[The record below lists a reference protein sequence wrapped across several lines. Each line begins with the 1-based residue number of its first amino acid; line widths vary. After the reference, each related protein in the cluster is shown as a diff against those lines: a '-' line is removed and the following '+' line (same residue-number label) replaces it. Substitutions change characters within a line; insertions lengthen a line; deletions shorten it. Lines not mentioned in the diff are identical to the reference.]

1 MKKIEKK
8 CSKFTKLL
16 IVFGMLF
23 TNLSPL
29 SIVFAESVNSDV
41 TVSVNNDKLNV
52 NYLGDIDDTDEI
64 SVEVNENYT
73 YLDNTTDNSQDA
85 SKVLLGSD
93 FGTNG
98 VELDSALLSNVIF
111 DGLYEVNVKLY
122 NKTDSEELGE
132 VNFSKNIKHQS
143 GLSYKVYDGTGVTEI
158 IPSSEGKYGVD
169 GEFIIKYKV
178 LAGKISPSDV
188 FKDETTG
195 DFYTASQ
202 LLEKEYSIVEN
213 KDGNLY
219 GEYNV
224 LFKVALTKSAG
235 ETTEDF
241 VLEDSVNVMYG
252 EYSDNADLLNSSAD
266 SLLMNSK
273 YIFSGEDKDGKIF
286 VLPTNQKY
294 LATDIL
300 DILDLAYINN
310 DKVNYVISNSEYS
323 DVMSATDEVYVDDE
337 TVVTITSGDLTI
349 TYKCVM
355 LGDLNNDGIIDNADL
370 KLLVEKI
377 VNETEVNDK
386 TDVYKDDALNTYDAQ
401 SMAQVIENNSWDGD
415 VVRMDATFEP
425 RLELVNEDIVSG
437 DTFVVKYVLPIEQY
451 NVSGIAGLVNYDK
464 SLMELV
470 NINVKN
476 DFIGANNNGK
486 FLYLGNSLDS
496 SNSEYVMLELTFKAL
511 SSGNGTISVTDNELF
526 NKDTYYNIQDVDVST
541 QVVIN
546 TSADNK
552 LSSLKVAGQ
561 EIQLKSD
568 VLEYRISVDNDV
580 VTPNVEAI
588 TNNVA
593 AKVTSIEAPE
603 ELVEGDNIIKVKVTA
618 ENGDELVY
626 TIIVN
631 RKAKESNDNNNS
643 TETKETKETSSIE
656 DVIYPMYIPSNTY
669 LSNKEKVSKDG
680 GERLI
685 LTFDGDNPFMLIEE
699 TVSYEKEHLIVP
711 TYGELELMASTIAI
725 VNDNSVNWID
735 NNIEYYVVSDKLSK
749 SELLDI
755 ARSVSVLPV
764 SK

>member
-1 MKKIEKK
+1 MKKIGKK

-41 TVSVNNDKLNV
+41 TVSVNNGKLNV

-64 SVEVNENYT
+64 SVVVNENYT

-85 SKVLLGSD
+85 SMVLLGSD

-132 VNFSKNIKHQS
+132 VNFSKNIEHQS

-169 GEFIIKYKV
+169 GEFIVKYKV

-235 ETTEDF
+235 EATEDF

-273 YIFSGEDKDGKIF
+273 YIFSGEDKAGKIF

-323 DVMSATDEVYVDDE
+323 DVMGATDEVYVDDE

-415 VVRMDATFEP
+415 VAIMDATFEP

-526 NKDTYYNIQDVDVST
+526 NKDTYYNIQNVDVST

-568 VLEYRISVDNDV
+568 VLEYRISVDNEV

-643 TETKETKETSSIE
+643 TKPVSYQNDNNVAEDTQEDINLPAIDDKKNDAIKDNKKDDEKKENNTSRI
-656 DVIYPMYIPSNTY
+656 IIII
-669 LSNKEKVSKDG
+669 
-680 GERLI
+680 LI
-685 LTFDGDNPFMLIEE
+685 LLVIAGLIYLIFKDDEEDDDIKKANKDINKLKKDNI
-699 TVSYEKEHLIVP
+699 K
-711 TYGELELMASTIAI
+711 AST
-725 VNDNSVNWID
+725 
-735 NNIEYYVVSDKLSK
+735 SK
-749 SELLDI
+749 SNI
-755 ARSVSVLPV
+755 KK
-764 SK
+764 SKK

>member
-1 MKKIEKK
+1 MKKIGKK

-64 SVEVNENYT
+64 SVVVNENYT

-85 SKVLLGSD
+85 SMVLLGSD

-132 VNFSKNIKHQS
+132 VNFSKNIEHQS
-143 GLSYKVYDGTGVTEI
+143 GLSYKVYDETGVTEI

-169 GEFIIKYKV
+169 GEFIVKYKV

-266 SLLMNSK
+266 NLLMNSK
-273 YIFSGEDKDGKIF
+273 YIFSGEDKAGKIF

-300 DILDLAYINN
+300 DILNLAYINN

-386 TDVYKDDALNTYDAQ
+386 TDVYKDDALNTKDAQ

-415 VVRMDATFEP
+415 VAIMDATFEP

-526 NKDTYYNIQDVDVST
+526 NKDTYYNIQDMDVST

-643 TETKETKETSSIE
+643 TKPVSYQNDNNVAEDTQEDINLPAIDDKKNDAIKDNKKDDEKKENNTSRI
-656 DVIYPMYIPSNTY
+656 IIII
-669 LSNKEKVSKDG
+669 
-680 GERLI
+680 LI
-685 LTFDGDNPFMLIEE
+685 LLVIAGLIYLIFKDDEEDDDIKKANKDINKLKKDNI
-699 TVSYEKEHLIVP
+699 K
-711 TYGELELMASTIAI
+711 AST
-725 VNDNSVNWID
+725 
-735 NNIEYYVVSDKLSK
+735 SK
-749 SELLDI
+749 SNI
-755 ARSVSVLPV
+755 KK
-764 SK
+764 SKK

>member
-85 SKVLLGSD
+85 SMVLLGSD

-132 VNFSKNIKHQS
+132 VIFSKNIEHQS

-169 GEFIIKYKV
+169 GEFIVKYKV
-178 LAGKISPSDV
+178 LAGNISPSDV

-273 YIFSGEDKDGKIF
+273 YIFSGEDKAGKIF

-526 NKDTYYNIQDVDVST
+526 NKDTYYNIQDMDVST

-643 TETKETKETSSIE
+643 TKPVSYQNDNNVAEDTQEDINLPAIDDKKNDAIKDNKKDDEKKENNTSRI
-656 DVIYPMYIPSNTY
+656 IIII
-669 LSNKEKVSKDG
+669 
-680 GERLI
+680 LI
-685 LTFDGDNPFMLIEE
+685 LLVIAGLIYLIFKDDEEDDDIKKANKDINKLKKDNI
-699 TVSYEKEHLIVP
+699 K
-711 TYGELELMASTIAI
+711 AST
-725 VNDNSVNWID
+725 
-735 NNIEYYVVSDKLSK
+735 SK
-749 SELLDI
+749 SNI
-755 ARSVSVLPV
+755 KK
-764 SK
+764 SKK

>member
-1 MKKIEKK
+1 MKKIGKK

-64 SVEVNENYT
+64 SVAVNENYT

-98 VELDSALLSNVIF
+98 VEIDSALLSNVIF

-122 NKTDSEELGE
+122 NLTDSEELGE
-132 VNFSKNIKHQS
+132 VIFSKNIEHQS

-169 GEFIIKYKV
+169 GEFIVKYKV

-273 YIFSGEDKDGKIF
+273 YIFSGEDKAGKIF

-386 TDVYKDDALNTYDAQ
+386 TDVYKDDVLNTYDAQ

-415 VVRMDATFEP
+415 VVIMDATFEP

-437 DTFVVKYVLPIEQY
+437 DTFVVKYILPIEQY

-526 NKDTYYNIQDVDVST
+526 NKDTYYNIQDMDVST

-643 TETKETKETSSIE
+643 TKPVSYQNDNNVAEDTQEDINLPAIDDKKNDAIKDNKKDDEKKDNNTSRI
-656 DVIYPMYIPSNTY
+656 VIII
-669 LSNKEKVSKDG
+669 
-680 GERLI
+680 LI
-685 LTFDGDNPFMLIEE
+685 LLVIAGLIYLIFKDDEEDDDIKKANKDINKLKKDNI
-699 TVSYEKEHLIVP
+699 K
-711 TYGELELMASTIAI
+711 AST
-725 VNDNSVNWID
+725 
-735 NNIEYYVVSDKLSK
+735 SK
-749 SELLDI
+749 SNI
-755 ARSVSVLPV
+755 KK
-764 SK
+764 SKK

>member
-1 MKKIEKK
+1 MKKIGKK

-64 SVEVNENYT
+64 RVSVNENYT
-73 YLDNTTDNSQDA
+73 YLDNTTENSPDA
-85 SKVLLGSD
+85 STVLHGYD
-93 FGTNG
+93 FGPNG

-111 DGLYEVNVKLY
+111 DGLYEVNVTLY
-122 NKTDSEELGE
+122 NSTDKEELGE
-132 VNFSKNIKHQS
+132 VIFSKNIEHQS

-169 GEFIIKYKV
+169 GEFIVKYKV

-235 ETTEDF
+235 EATEDF

-273 YIFSGEDKDGKIF
+273 YIFSGEDKAGKIF
-286 VLPTNQKY
+286 VLPTNQRY

-349 TYKCVM
+349 TYNCVM
-355 LGDLNNDGIIDNADL
+355 LGDLNNNGIIDNADL

-377 VNETEVNDK
+377 VNETKVNDK
-386 TDVYKDDALNTYDAQ
+386 TDVYKDDALNTKDAQ

-415 VVRMDATFEP
+415 VVIMDATFEP

-437 DTFVVKYVLPIEQY
+437 DTFAVKYVLPIEQY

-631 RKAKESNDNNNS
+631 RKAKESNDNNNNS
-643 TETKETKETSSIE
+643 TKPVSYQNDNNVAEDTQEDINLPAIDDKKNDAIKDNKKDDEKKENNTSRI
-656 DVIYPMYIPSNTY
+656 IIII
-669 LSNKEKVSKDG
+669 
-680 GERLI
+680 LI
-685 LTFDGDNPFMLIEE
+685 LLVIAGLIYLIFKDDEEDDDIKKANKDINKLKKDNI
-699 TVSYEKEHLIVP
+699 K
-711 TYGELELMASTIAI
+711 AST
-725 VNDNSVNWID
+725 
-735 NNIEYYVVSDKLSK
+735 SK
-749 SELLDI
+749 SNI
-755 ARSVSVLPV
+755 KK
-764 SK
+764 SKK

>member
-1 MKKIEKK
+1 MKKIGKK

-64 SVEVNENYT
+64 SVAVNENYT

-98 VELDSALLSNVIF
+98 VEIDSALLSNVIF

-122 NKTDSEELGE
+122 NLTDSEELGE
-132 VNFSKNIKHQS
+132 VIFSKNIEHQS

-169 GEFIIKYKV
+169 GEFIVKYKV

-273 YIFSGEDKDGKIF
+273 YIFSGEDKAGKIF

-415 VVRMDATFEP
+415 VVIMDATFEP

-437 DTFVVKYVLPIEQY
+437 DTFVVKYILPIEQY

-526 NKDTYYNIQDVDVST
+526 NKDTYYNIQVMDVST

-643 TETKETKETSSIE
+643 TKPVSYQNDNNVAEDTQEDINLPAIDDKKNDAIKDNKKDDEKKDNNTSRI
-656 DVIYPMYIPSNTY
+656 VIII
-669 LSNKEKVSKDG
+669 
-680 GERLI
+680 LI
-685 LTFDGDNPFMLIEE
+685 LLVIAGLIYLIFKDDEEDDDIKKANKDINKLKKDNI
-699 TVSYEKEHLIVP
+699 K
-711 TYGELELMASTIAI
+711 AST
-725 VNDNSVNWID
+725 
-735 NNIEYYVVSDKLSK
+735 SK
-749 SELLDI
+749 SNI
-755 ARSVSVLPV
+755 KK
-764 SK
+764 SKK

>member
-1 MKKIEKK
+1 MKKIGKK

-41 TVSVNNDKLNV
+41 TVSVNNGKLNV

-64 SVEVNENYT
+64 SVVVNENYT

-122 NKTDSEELGE
+122 NKTDSEKLGE
-132 VNFSKNIKHQS
+132 VIFSKNIEHQS

-224 LFKVALTKSAG
+224 LFNVALTKSAG
-235 ETTEDF
+235 EATEDF

-273 YIFSGEDKDGKIF
+273 YIFSGEDKAGKIF

-415 VVRMDATFEP
+415 VAIMDATFEP

-526 NKDTYYNIQDVDVST
+526 NKDTYYNIQDMDVST

-631 RKAKESNDNNNS
+631 RKAKESNNNNS
-643 TETKETKETSSIE
+643 TKPVSYQNDNNVAEDTQEDINLPAIDDKKNDAIKDNKKDDEKKENNTSRI
-656 DVIYPMYIPSNTY
+656 IIII
-669 LSNKEKVSKDG
+669 
-680 GERLI
+680 LI
-685 LTFDGDNPFMLIEE
+685 LLVIAGLIYLIFKDDEEDDDIKKANKDINKLKKDNI
-699 TVSYEKEHLIVP
+699 K
-711 TYGELELMASTIAI
+711 AST
-725 VNDNSVNWID
+725 
-735 NNIEYYVVSDKLSK
+735 SK
-749 SELLDI
+749 SNI
-755 ARSVSVLPV
+755 KK
-764 SK
+764 SKK